1 MAEEVSVQVA
11 DKPLVTS
18 LTEKPGAERTAAP
31 SPASTRLVSLDT
43 FRGFIMF
50 WIVGGGGLMTGLQ
63 ALGHNRVIDFI
74 VYHLNHSPWVG
85 LRFYDCIWPSFM
97 LMTGVSISFSFAKR
111 SQTQPYPQMFRH
123 ALKRFIVLF
132 LLGSLRESVFLGA
145 PYLVELS
152 SALQPIAIASFV
164 AFLLAGKSVRVQA
177 AIMGGI
183 WFGYALVVAFVPAP
197 GIPAGTYELN
207 HNLVNYVDLMFL
219 RDHWNVWPYAPEG
232 WGTILSTIPTIST
245 TVLGLMLGDLLRSS
259 RSTAS
264 KMKLI
269 AAVGAG
275 GIVLGYALS
284 PWIPIEM
291 KMWTTTYGILSAA
304 WASLMFLAFYWVIDV
319 RGWRRWSFFF
329 VVIGM
334 NALAVYLSASVTQL
348 SHIAGIFTNAAAP
361 VLGSAT
367 ELAHAMLLIAF
378 EWTILYW
385 MYQRKIFLSA

>member
-1 MAEEVSVQVA
+1 MAEEVSAPVG
-11 DKPLVTS
+11 
-18 LTEKPGAERTAAP
+18 EKPAASARSEKPAAGKMAAP
-31 SPASTRLVSLDT
+31 APNLTRLVSLDA

-50 WIVGGGGLMTGLQ
+50 WIVGGGGLMAGLQ
-63 ALGHNRVIDFI
+63 ALGHNRAMDLIL
-74 VYHLNHSPWVG
+74 YQLNHSPWVG

-111 SQTQPYPQMFRH
+111 SQTQSYAQMFRH
-123 ALKRFIVLF
+123 ALKRLIVLF
-132 LLGSLRESVFLGA
+132 LLGSLRESVFLNA
-145 PYLVELS
+145 PYLLELS

-164 AFLLAGKSVRVQA
+164 AFLLAGRSPRLQA
-177 AIMGGI
+177 GVMGGN
-183 WFGYALVVAFVPAP
+183 WFAYALLLALVPAP

-207 HNLVNYVDLMFL
+207 HNLVNYVDLVFL

-245 TVLGLMLGDLLRSS
+245 TILGLMLGDLLRSS
-259 RSTAS
+259 RSTTS
-264 KMKLI
+264 KIKLL

-275 GIVLGYALS
+275 GIFLGLAFS
-284 PWIPIEM
+284 PWIPIVM

-304 WASLMFLAFYWVIDV
+304 WACLMFLVFYWVIDV

-348 SHIAGIFTNAAAP
+348 SRIAGIFANAAP
-361 VLGSAT
+361 LLGPAT
-367 ELAHAMLLIAF
+367 EFAHAVLLIAF
-378 EWTILYW
+378 EWAILYW
-385 MYQRKIFLSA
+385 MYRRKIFLSA